1 LNRYFITCKLL
12 LIIEQLYK
20 PIILYYPMENFH
32 WKCTENVL
40 KIHWKWVTENI
51 RKLPVKNWFSVSECM
66 VNVLK
71 YTENVLKMYRKQPE
85 FPENILNLVQNS
97 HWNYT
102 EIILKLYWKICMGII
117 LKLYQNM
124 YGIIQKYIRNYKEII
139 QNTSGMQFMW
149 LFVKFTHVTQN

>member
-1 LNRYFITCKLL
+1 
-12 LIIEQLYK
+12 
-20 PIILYYPMENFH
+20 MENFH
-32 WKCTENVL
+32 WKCTENAL

-51 RKLPVKNWFSVSECM
+51 QKLPVKNWFSVPECM

-71 YTENVLKMYRKQPE
+71 YTENVLKMYGKQPE

-97 HWNYT
+97 HGNYT
-102 EIILKLYWKICMGII
+102 EIILKLYWKFCMGII

-124 YGIIQKYIRNYKEII
+124 YEIIQKYIRNYKEII